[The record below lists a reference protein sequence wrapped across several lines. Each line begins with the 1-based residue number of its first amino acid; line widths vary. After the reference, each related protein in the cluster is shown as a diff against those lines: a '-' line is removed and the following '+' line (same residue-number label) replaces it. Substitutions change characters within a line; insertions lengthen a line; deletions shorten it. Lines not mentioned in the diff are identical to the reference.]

1 MGMLHSVLEGSLIAT
16 SKEGEHEEEE
26 RAVNSSFQVQIRVEA
41 LLRIKH
47 NPGKQNKFDN
57 DL

>member
-16 SKEGEHEEEE
+16 SREGGHEKE

-41 LLRIKH
+41 LLGIKH